1 MKQQKLRR
9 FTLKLKY
16 KFLLCFYTGMILVS
30 LVLGIYLYRSLHQQV
45 IDKAGAA
52 GISLTKQVSGSA
64 GFLFQELYDASNLI
78 FLDED
83 IRDLLD
89 KARGK
94 TIWANSGFQSVN
106 ISNFIV
112 TKSYISTLSIYNDA
126 GLPVYAIST
135 DNTFGKR
142 SAESSKELEIIRKAK
157 EANGKPVW
165 FLIAPYEKTFFSQN
179 SQQKIGMCRMIKNRD
194 LTDVSGYIIV
204 TANESAIQNICV
216 NFPVESP
223 SCLLLISKEGQTLY
237 QKGDGGVEASN
248 LLTFVEQNNS
258 GCFPLKTENGEM
270 MLSSSIDARTG
281 FRTCYLFPTVS
292 AQQEFW
298 SMAGYVAILMAFC
311 LLFSVPIA
319 YAVSTQFTTPMK
331 KLLKSMESFQRGN
344 FEEQVEVRARDEFGS
359 LAEGFNKMV
368 RNIDS
373 LVKKNYVL
381 QIKEREAELT
391 ALQAQINPH
400 FLYNT
405 LEMIYWEAEENG
417 QSAISEMVLSLSK
430 LFRLSLNQGNTFTQV
445 KCELELTQNYLKLQK
460 MRFGDRLLYKIDAGE
475 DTLSSMVP
483 KLVLQPFIENAILHG
498 FGNKTDVCRLS
509 VSVKKENGEIAYQI
523 CDNGAGMEQERILD
537 LLKRRSPVPQSGG
550 GYAIPNILDRL
561 DLIYGKRYSL
571 RIESAPGRGTRI
583 VIRLPESM
591 EQESEPS

>member
-1 MKQQKLRR
+1 MKQRKLRY

-16 KFLLCFYTGMILVS
+16 KFLLCFYAGMILVS
-30 LVLGIYLYRSLHQQV
+30 LVLGIYLYHNLHQQV

-89 KARGK
+89 NARGK
-94 TIWANSGFQSVN
+94 TIWPNSGFQSVN

-112 TKSYISTLSIYNDA
+112 TKSYISTLSIYNDT
-126 GLPVYAIST
+126 GFPVYAIST

-142 SAESSKELEIIRKAK
+142 SAESNKELEIIKKAK

-165 FLIAPYEKTFFSQN
+165 FLIAPYEKTFFNQN

-204 TANESAIQNICV
+204 TANESTIQNICV
-216 NFPVESP
+216 NFPVEAP
-223 SCLLLISKEGQTLY
+223 SCLLLISRDGQTLY
-237 QKGDGGVEASN
+237 QKGDGSVEASS
-248 LLTFVEQNNS
+248 LLAFIGQNS
-258 GCFPLKTENGEM
+258 SDCFAIKTVNGEM
-270 MLSSSIDARTG
+270 MLSSSIDSRTG

-298 SMAGYVAILMAFC
+298 SMAGYVAILMTFC
-311 LLFSVPIA
+311 VLFSVPIA
-319 YAVSTQFTTPMK
+319 FAVSTQFTTPMK
-331 KLLKSMESFQRGN
+331 KLLKSMKSFQKGN
-344 FEEQVEVRARDEFGS
+344 FEEQVEVRTRDEFGS
-359 LAEGFNKMV
+359 LAEGFNNMV
-368 RNIDS
+368 HNIDS

-405 LEMIYWEAEENG
+405 LEMIYWEAEEND

-430 LFRLSLNQGNTFTQV
+430 LFRLSLNQGNTFTRV
-445 KCELELTQNYLKLQK
+445 KNELELTQNYLKLQK
-460 MRFGDRLLYKIDAGE
+460 MRFGDRLLYEIDADE
-475 DTLSSMVP
+475 NTLNSMVP
-483 KLVLQPFIENAILHG
+483 KLILQPFIENAVLHG
-498 FGNKTDVCRLS
+498 FGNKTDTCKLS
-509 VSVKKENGEIAYQI
+509 ISVKKENGDISYQI
-523 CDNGAGMEQERILD
+523 YDNGTGMEQARVLE
-537 LLKRRSPVPQSGG
+537 LLERRSPVSQSGG

-561 DLIYGKRYSL
+561 DLIYGKRYSFQ
-571 RIESAPGRGTRI
+571 IESAPGRGTQV
-583 VIRLPESM
+583 VICLPESV
-591 EQESEPS
+591 EQEGDPP